1 MMFKKLLTTLPFVA
15 CAVSKPLNARAVTD
29 FTIYAYGSE
38 DVFGFPVVAIN
49 GQYGLHHLE
58 PDRSD
63 QFRPECDLYVLLRP
77 DFSTLNLTVLLVNA
91 MSTRGNFTATIADEG
106 ESLFYVPSTS
116 GTIGFTNSTDDST
129 RITTGFGF
137 YGHVVFLQTG
147 TTMLTEWYAIPTSDS
162 AMWELSW
169 NDQTGEGI
177 PVALRNIA
185 PS

>member
-15 CAVSKPLNARAVTD
+15 CAVSKPLEARAVTD

-38 DVFGFPVVAIN
+38 DIFGFPVVAIN
-49 GQYGLHHLE
+49 DTAYIT
-58 PDRSD
+58 SNTID
-63 QFRPECDLYVLLRP
+63 QTSSAQNVTFD
-77 DFSTLNLTVLLVNA
+77 A
-91 MSTRGNFTATIADEG
+91 MSTRGNFTATIAEEG
-106 ESLFYVPSTS
+106 KSLFYVPSTS

-129 RITTGFGF
+129 VITTGFGF

-147 TTMLTEWYAIPTSDS
+147 TTMLTEWYAIPTSDT
-162 AMWELSW
+162 AMWQLSW